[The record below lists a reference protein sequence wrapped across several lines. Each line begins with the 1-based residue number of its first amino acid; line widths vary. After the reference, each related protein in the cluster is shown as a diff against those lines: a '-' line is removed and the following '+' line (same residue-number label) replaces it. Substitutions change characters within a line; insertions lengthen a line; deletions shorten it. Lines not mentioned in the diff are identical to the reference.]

1 MVIVLGGGL
10 KKEADD
16 RWRTTNFGEEGDNF
30 GEMGDRLRVLAA
42 AELYRQDSQVIFVA
56 SGGRGQFENVPGA
69 PAVGTV
75 MKKELEDL
83 GVPSD
88 KIKEEIKS
96 GSTREQLQ
104 ELMKLI
110 SEAKP
115 EEIKIV
121 SSRWHLPRVKAMIE
135 NFAELNFLKNQTIE
149 LISAEDVLIH
159 QDEKKWR
166 PIIEKA
172 YNSEGMKK
180 RIEKEKQGAKDI
192 ESGQYKK

>member
-88 KIKEEIKS
+88 KIKKEIKS

-104 ELMKLI
+104 ELIKLI
-110 SEAKP
+110 LGMEP
-115 EEIKIV
+115 ERIKII

-135 NFAELNFLKNQTIE
+135 SFAELDFLKKQTIE
-149 LISAEDVLIH
+149 LLSAEDILIH
-159 QDEKKWR
+159 QDEERWK
-166 PIIEKA
+166 PIVEKA
-172 YNSEGMKK
+172 YSGEGMRK
-180 RIEKEKQGAKDI
+180 RIKKEEQGIRDI
-192 ESGQYKK
+192 KSGQYRK